1 MWFQIIVNFQLTFNL
16 FDNSQHGF
24 RPGRGILIYVNDIV
38 KAIKHSSCKL
48 YADDL
53 VLCIDDVDPAV
64 ACVKLQ
70 DDVNSLSDWCNRNL
84 MTLNEKK
91 TQVCW
96 YGSPQKIATL
106 APLSITHK
114 GSMLPFVEKYTYLG
128 VTVDHYLNFSKH
140 INETIRLVKLRIFQL
155 TKLRHLLSRETSLKI
170 YKSVIVPVFDYCS
183 FIVDGG
189 LQKDIRKLQRL
200 QNRAL
205 RICLRAVPADSNV
218 DNIHNICHVVKL
230 KERRKYLLQC
240 FMYKRAA
247 ADPTLRRSSRR
258 TRADDK
264 LKMQNKRAN
273 STTYQRSPIYRGI
286 DVWNNL
292 SRHTQLCENI
302 IQFKK
307 CVKPMV

>member
-1 MWFQIIVNFQLTFNL
+1 
-16 FDNSQHGF
+16 
-24 RPGRGILIYVNDIV
+24 
-38 KAIKHSSCKL
+38 
-48 YADDL
+48 
-53 VLCIDDVDPAV
+53 
-64 ACVKLQ
+64 
-70 DDVNSLSDWCNRNL
+70 

-128 VTVDHYLNFSKH
+128 VTLDRYLNFSKH
-140 INETIRLVKLRIFQL
+140 INETIRLVNLRIFQL

-170 YKSVIVPVFDYCS
+170 YKSVIAPVFDYCS
-183 FIVDGG
+183 FLVDGG

-247 ADPTLRRSSRR
+247 ADLSLRRSSCR

-264 LKMQNKRAN
+264 LNMQNKRAN

-292 SRHTQLCENI
+292 SRDIQLCESI

-307 CVKPMV
+307 RVKPMV